1 MITEDEY
8 NLFNYGSTK
17 AQEIM
22 LQKLGLSIM
31 LINFLKDNE
40 VIEEIT
46 VDNNGQYHCS
56 QKVVDI
62 IKNADDMIKF
72 EFGKYFAME
81 VEK

>member
-1 MITEDEY
+1 
-8 NLFNYGSTK
+8 
-17 AQEIM
+17 M